1 MSFNNRLRPNARAM
15 TRPSRWSLSPPW
27 SWSLWSTLLLPLL
40 LLMPLPA
47 AAQIHLPP
55 MPGLPGLPGAGRL
68 PGGDLLRRTDDLLRT
83 TTQTLLPADP
93 LRLRE
98 RLSDGLLRRYPD
110 QLQRNA
116 AGELVFIGELLASP
130 SSPAA
135 REGLLKRPGLTLVE
149 ETVLDGVGLSSLR
162 LRLPA
167 ASSPSMLA
175 ALIDQLRAQDPE
187 GAYDFHHVY
196 VGAGT
201 IAGPNSGSGSGPGVG
216 TDPALEGNRAAL
228 RRVGMIDSGVDAA
241 HPALRRVSL
250 SRHGCAGEAHP
261 AAHGTA
267 VASLLVGDD
276 GEAFRGAV
284 PGARL
289 FAVDAYCE
297 GGKQA
302 GGGVLA
308 IADGLS
314 WLARERV
321 GVVNI
326 SLVGPP
332 NAVLRR
338 VIEVAQSQG
347 QLIVAP
353 VGNDGPGAPPLY
365 PAAWP
370 GVVAVTGVDAR
381 RRVLAEAGRGPHVAF
396 AAPGADMVAAE
407 VERRGYTRIRGTSF
421 ASPLVAGLL
430 AARLPTPDRL
440 AAQNAVNALAR
451 EALDLGESG
460 RDDVY
465 GIGLVGAALRVPP

>member
-1 MSFNNRLRPNARAM
+1 M
-15 TRPSRWSLSPPW
+15 TRSSPWSLSPPW
-27 SWSLWSTLLLPLL
+27 SWSLWSLWSTLLLPLL
-40 LLMPLPA
+40 LLMSLPA
-47 AAQIHLPP
+47 AAQIHLPS
-55 MPGLPGLPGAGRL
+55 MPGLPGAGRL
-68 PGGDLLRRTDDLLRT
+68 PGGDLLRRTDDLLRSA
-83 TTQTLLPADP
+83 TQTLLPSDP

-167 ASSPSMLA
+167 ASSTSMLA
-175 ALIDQLRAQDPE
+175 ALIDQLRAEDPE

-196 VGAGT
+196 VGAGA
-201 IAGPNSGSGSGPGVG
+201 IAGSGSGAG
-216 TDPALEGNRAAL
+216 TAPVLEGNRAAP
-228 RRVGMIDSGVDAA
+228 RRVGMIDSGVDAS

-250 SRHGCAGEAHP
+250 SRHGCAGEARP

-276 GEAFRGAV
+276 GEAFRGAL
-284 PGARL
+284 PAARL

-407 VERRGYTRIRGTSF
+407 VERRGYTRVRGTSF

-430 AARLPTPDRL
+430 AAGLPTPDRL
-440 AAQNAVNALAR
+440 AAQNAFNALAR

-465 GIGLVGAALRVPP
+465 GIGLVGGSPRVPP